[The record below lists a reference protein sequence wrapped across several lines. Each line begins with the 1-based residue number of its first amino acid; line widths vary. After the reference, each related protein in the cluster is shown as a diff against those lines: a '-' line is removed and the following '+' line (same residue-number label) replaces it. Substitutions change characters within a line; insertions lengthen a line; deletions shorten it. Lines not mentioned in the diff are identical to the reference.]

1 MSMPMEHRDV
11 SDFDTKNGEPAT
23 SFTAA
28 SDGYQDIDW
37 SRIPKFQLPSRP
49 SHHRAWIW
57 TQGYDIEETK
67 TGERHWLCKMCHIA
81 KRQTSHLWKI
91 SGGTALPLKHLKE
104 VHQLTE
110 NGPVVKKRS
119 FFDAFKQ
126 PDGSLTTR
134 DRDIVHRLIT
144 GFNPE
149 RFKTMLTRWIVHD
162 NIAFNQVESPY
173 FRDLMLDLNGSLG
186 ELNCLPT
193 HRSIRDWIMKDFER
207 YKGVVAGHLH
217 NALGKIHISFDIW
230 TSRNLLTLCGIV
242 VHFINQ
248 QGKLCTFL
256 LSLPEVVGSHTGVN
270 IAEGV
275 AAIINEFGL
284 KDRIGYFVL
293 DNAENNDTAVTA
305 LADEFVF
312 DAGER

>member
-1 MSMPMEHRDV
+1 MSMEHRDA
-11 SDFDTKNGEPAT
+11 SDFDTKNGEPDT
-23 SFTAA
+23 SSTAA

-37 SRIPKFQLPSRP
+37 SRIPKFQLPSRL

-67 TGERHWLCKMCHIA
+67 TGERHWLCKLCHIA

-104 VHQLTE
+104 LHQLTE
-110 NGPVVKKRS
+110 NGPVTKKRS

-134 DRDIVHRLIT
+134 DRDIVHQLIT

-173 FRDLMLDLNGSLG
+173 FRDLMLELNGSLG
-186 ELNCLPT
+186 DLNCLPT
-193 HRSIRDWIMKDFER
+193 HRSIRDWITKDFER
-207 YKGVVAGHLH
+207 YKGIVAGHLH

-242 VHFINQ
+242 VHFIN
-248 QGKLCTFL
+248 
-256 LSLPEVVGSHTGVN
+256 
-270 IAEGV
+270 
-275 AAIINEFGL
+275 
-284 KDRIGYFVL
+284 
-293 DNAENNDTAVTA
+293 
-305 LADEFVF
+305 
-312 DAGER
+312 